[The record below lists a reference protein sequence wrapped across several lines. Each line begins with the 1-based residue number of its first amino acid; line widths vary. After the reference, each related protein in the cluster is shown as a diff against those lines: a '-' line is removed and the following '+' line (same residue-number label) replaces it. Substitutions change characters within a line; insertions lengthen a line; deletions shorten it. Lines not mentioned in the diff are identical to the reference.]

1 MAARKPKPQPK
12 VRARAA
18 VAAQQRRDV
27 DMEAVVERAL
37 SLSRRASGVSE
48 AEAYGTWNAFTMA
61 RIETIG
67 WAGTTRP
74 PSVMQLKRLDSYG
87 VSVRVVING
96 AVGTA
101 NTSDLSVA
109 GLRRLVDRAV
119 GAVRIM
125 PPDPNFVSL
134 PKPIRRAA
142 PKLPRD
148 DAILLGSVE
157 EGLADAAEEA
167 IAAVPDG
174 LQLAGSIMAVG
185 SEVSVANTHGIELH
199 GHVDTFT
206 AAQFT
211 VERMEG
217 PKASSS
223 GMGWSTGR
231 RMSDLDPADA
241 AFSAASLA
249 GEVPRRSTVPEGD
262 YNVIMGQYTVADV
275 LDNMMPYCIDL
286 GSIYQGFCWMP
297 TERRKLANGREASH
311 PALGSR
317 VGVEGFSMSE
327 DPTLETGM
335 LSHAFDDEGLP
346 ARRVDIVRDGV
357 FEDVI
362 GSTYWSY
369 LYGREPA
376 GSALRKSTVP
386 GRCACA
392 APRAAG
398 TNLVVAPGDMSFEE
412 LVEASRGRPTI
423 YIPRTWYTYPTR
435 YGAPGFS
442 SSNRSTAFVVE
453 RGELVP
459 VAPNAFKLTGDV
471 LKILGSIYGIG
482 KEVKTATTWVAS
494 RAPVVP
500 MLAARGVRVSKPAGE
515 A

>member
-1 MAARKPKPQPK
+1 M
-12 VRARAA
+12 V
-18 VAAQQRRDV
+18 
-27 DMEAVVERAL
+27 AVVERAL

-67 WAGTTRP
+67 WAGATRP

-134 PKPIRRAA
+134 PMPMRARA
-142 PKLPRD
+142 GALPAD
-148 DAILLGSVE
+148 KSILTGAVE
-157 EGLADAAEEA
+157 EGLAEAAGQA
-167 IAAVPDG
+167 IATVPEG
-174 LQLAGSIMAVG
+174 LELAGSIMAVG
-185 SEVSVANTHGIELH
+185 SEVSVANTNGVELRR
-199 GHVDTFT
+199 HVDTFV

-211 VERMEG
+211 VERMDG
-217 PKASSS
+217 PRATSS

-231 RMSDLDPADA
+231 ALGDLDAGDA
-241 AFSAASLA
+241 AGQASALA
-249 GEVPRRSTVPEGD
+249 REVPRMATVPEGE

-275 LDNMMPYCIDL
+275 LDNMMPYSIDL
-286 GSIYQGFCWMP
+286 GAIYTGLSWMP
-297 TERRKLANGREASH
+297 TERRALANGREATH
-311 PALGSR
+311 PRLGDR
-317 VGVEGFSMSE
+317 VAVEGFSLTE
-327 DPTLETGM
+327 DPTLPRGM
-335 LSHAFDDEGLP
+335 LSHAYDDEGLP
-346 ARRVDIVRDGV
+346 SRKVALIRNGV
-357 FEDVI
+357 YEDVI

-369 LYGREPA
+369 LYGREPT
-376 GSALRKSTVP
+376 GSALRKSAVP

-392 APRAAG
+392 APRAGG
-398 TNLVVAPGDMSFEE
+398 TNLVVGAGDMSFEE
-412 LVEASRGRPTI
+412 LVEASKGPTL

-442 SSNRSTAFVVE
+442 SSNRSTAFLVE

-459 VAPNAFKLTGDV
+459 VPPNAFKLTGDV
-471 LKILGSIYGIG
+471 LGVLRSIYGIG
-482 KEVKTATTWVAS
+482 KERKTATTWVAS

-500 MLAARGVRVSKPAGE
+500 MLACRGIRVSKPAGE
-515 A
+515 R